1 MDPHYAIGDI
11 HGRDDLL
18 EALHERIAA
27 DHALRH
33 KGERAVLVYL
43 GDYIDRGAR
52 SPEVIDRVI
61 RGLPGFESVCLKGNH
76 EEMMLNCL
84 ASDAHH
90 YWTLWLAN
98 GGDEVLTALGLR
110 LERDPVALAKA
121 LGSRRLQWL
130 DTLKLTHRAG
140 PYLFVHAGIAPG
152 VPLAEQE
159 PKDLL
164 WIRRRFL
171 NSDEDHGFTVVHG
184 HTPSEEPEL
193 RPNRINVDTG
203 ATWNGRLT
211 AVALGEAEGPRFLTV
226 TGEPGRGPAG

>member
-1 MDPHYAIGDI
+1 MDMHYAIGDI

-33 KGERAVLVYL
+33 KGERAILVYL

-52 SPEVIDRVI
+52 SPEVIDRVM

-76 EEMMLNCL
+76 EEMMLDCTTTDDRF
-84 ASDAHH
+84 AWSV
-90 YWTLWLAN
+90 WLEN

-110 LERDPVALAKA
+110 LERDPKALAKA
-121 LGSRRLQWL
+121 LGAKRLQWL
-130 DTLKLTHRAG
+130 DTLRLTHRAG
-140 PYLFVHAGIAPG
+140 QYFFVHAGIVPG
-152 VPLAEQE
+152 VPLDEQQ

-164 WIRRRFL
+164 WIRRHFL
-171 NSDEDHGFTVVHG
+171 NSDEDHGVIVVHG
-184 HTPSEEPEL
+184 HTPSIEPEL

-203 ATWNGRLT
+203 ATWNGKLT

-226 TGEPGRGPAG
+226 TGEPGRGP